1 MKGVECKRRQLA
13 SEEER
18 AVNSR
23 AFSPYGRPLE
33 MITSLRYLRRVI
45 LAADDDWPA
54 VIWNLIKAQALC
66 RRMMRILIREVERPR
81 VSEFFFK
88 AVVWSVFLFDAETC
102 VFTPRMGRVLGG
114 SQYHVTW

>member
-1 MKGVECKRRQLA
+1 MEVEEGETVK
-13 SEEER
+13 
-18 AVNSR
+18 SR
-23 AFSPYGRPLE
+23 VFSAYGRPLE
-33 MITSLRYLRRVI
+33 VVTSSRYLGRVI

-81 VSEFFFK
+81 VFEFFFK